1 MQINSEQTLKM
12 LKQIDLD
19 ALEHGFYSTCFITN
33 KKIGLGARYLR
44 LGIKQFNTPVRA
56 PQRAPENLYQMQNWA
71 LEELI
76 KTLYPKNK

>member
-19 ALEHGFYSTCFITN
+19 ALQHGLYSTCFITN

-56 PQRAPENLYQMQNWA
+56 PQRAPVNLFQMQHYA
-71 LEELI
+71 MGEIL
-76 KTLYPKNK
+76 KTITKIN